1 MKVVDDG
8 VGVPEDFSID
18 QTSSLGLTIVR
29 SLVTTELAG
38 HISIRAGTPA
48 DHLRASLEAPD
59 QGTGTTVVVEVPMH
73 LDV

>member
-1 MKVVDDG
+1 MNDV
-8 VGVPEDFSID
+8 
-18 QTSSLGLTIVR
+18 
-29 SLVTTELAG
+29 LAG